1 MGDSADL
8 TRKALMIAGTVGA
21 GMIARKLAR
30 QPQQSD
36 LRGQVVF
43 ITGGSRGLGLL
54 MAREFAREG
63 CRIAICARDVQEL
76 EGATRD
82 IEQIVPSVLALPCDV
97 ADQSQVSLT
106 LEKIIRHFGQIDV
119 LVNNAG
125 IFFTKPFTD
134 YTADDMRSL
143 VSTNIEGFVYIS
155 QLVIKQMLVQ
165 KSGGSIITMTYY
177 GAEKVVP
184 HYNVMGVAKAALE
197 CTVRYLAN
205 DLGPKKIRVNAI
217 SAGPIKTLAARGISG
232 LGDML
237 KSHAERAP
245 LKRNVDVNEV
255 GATGVFL
262 ASDASSGITGEVI
275 YVDCGYNVMGF

>member
-21 GMIARKLAR
+21 GMIARKLTR

-125 IFFTKPFTD
+125 IIAVGP
-134 YTADDMRSL
+134 
-143 VSTNIEGFVYIS
+143 VE
-155 QLVIKQMLVQ
+155 
-165 KSGGSIITMTYY
+165 TMTRQDFEH
-177 GAEKVVP
+177 AM
-184 HYNVMGVAKAALE
+184 NVMFWG
-197 CTVRYLAN
+197 TVFTTLAV
-205 DLGPKKIRVNAI
+205 LPEMIRRQSGRIVNVTNGRKGQRASI
-217 SAGPIKTLAARGISG
+217 DPVLAARNLQSSPSRRGCGLNWQKTIFRSPRLSG
-232 LGDML
+232 LMRTG
-237 KSHAERAP
+237 SH
-245 LKRNVDVNEV
+245 VN
-255 GATGVFL
+255 AFFKD
-262 ASDASSGITGEVI
+262 SRMPSSRGSA
-275 YVDCGYNVMGF
+275 

>member
-21 GMIARKLAR
+21 GMIARKLTR

-125 IFFTKPFTD
+125 IIAVGP
-134 YTADDMRSL
+134 
-143 VSTNIEGFVYIS
+143 VE
-155 QLVIKQMLVQ
+155 
-165 KSGGSIITMTYY
+165 TMTRQDFEHAMNVMFW
-177 GAEKVVP
+177 GTVFTTLAVLPEMIRRQSGRIVNITSIGGKVSVP
-184 HYNVMGVAKAALE
+184 HLIPYSCAKFAVVAFSEGLRAE
-197 CTVRYLAN
+197 LAK
-205 DLGPKKIRVNAI
+205 DHIPVTTIVPGLMRTGSHVNAFFKGQQNAEFTWF
-217 SAGPIKTLAARGISG
+217 SLGGYLSDSG
-232 LGDML
+232 YR
-237 KSHAERAP
+237 SRAS
-245 LKRNVDVNEV
+245 
-255 GATGVFL
+255 GA
-262 ASDASSGITGEVI
+262 
-275 YVDCGYNVMGF
+275 